1 MKRPTFRGFQI
12 CNKTEYFYLALLLA
26 TVITLFCAWL
36 MRSKTGY
43 SFIAVRENEDS
54 AEAMGMNSTVVK
66 SKALFTSA
74 FLAGVAGGFYGLYN
88 KFIDPDM
95 TLSVHM
101 SVEMIRSEE
110 QTYELKSLMRKSN
123 AVFCLKK
130 KKK

>member
-43 SFIAVRENEDS
+43 SFIAVRETEDS

-74 FLAGVAGGFYGLYN
+74 FLAGVAGGSYGLSN
-88 KFIDPDM
+88 TFIDPDNTHSLH
-95 TLSVHM
+95 TLV
-101 SVEMIRSEE
+101 
-110 QTYELKSLMRKSN
+110 SLIFVT
-123 AVFCLKK
+123 VFVVL
-130 KKK
+130 